1 MRATL
6 PLIVAALCAFP
17 LVGCGKQIPSPAAPR
32 GSGGPAPAHAGDGEK
47 DDGTPQNP
55 PPVAVKGRPW
65 NGLIM
70 GPRTGNDSTIV
81 IKEVS
86 ANSPAEKAGLKV
98 GDVILK
104 KNGEPLTDPDSFRTW
119 IKSLP
124 PETQYTLTI
133 QREGKELEVSVTVG
147 YMPQSAEG
155 GSKRAAPEALQAGM
169 LWLSQQQLENGA
181 WPHASKAVIGEQGKP
196 NPAVTGLALSA
207 LSLTK
212 EGRAKYAAQI
222 AKGIEYMLSCE
233 TPNGYLAE
241 AGDAMK
247 YGNFATAYAVIV
259 MSRLDKAKYGD
270 SIKKFVAYFEKW
282 QIGERHGF
290 EPYDWP
296 YGAWDYY
303 DDIRPRPMRADIVLA
318 SLVIEALHAAE
329 VPKDAPVMQHALKY
343 IKLCQNWKD
352 DANQL
357 SDRDDGGFFFTPREG
372 KAGEEEIGGGGN
384 LRFKSYGSVTCDGIR
399 SLLDLG
405 EAKDSARVKAG
416 LDWMATNYGLDA
428 VPGFRPGLAVDF
440 AHGLRY
446 YYYMSMAKTMQTC
459 GDPVLRT
466 PQGKENKWT
475 SDLAGYVAGLQR
487 PEGSWANGVTVMNED
502 DPIFATGMAIHAL
515 AIALGQAK

>member
-1 MRATL
+1 MRS
-6 PLIVAALCAFP
+6 IVAALFI
-17 LVGCGKQIPSPAAPR
+17 LSLLGCGKEIPSATAKPK
-32 GSGGPAPAHAGDGEK
+32 SGGGPSPAHAGDGGK
-47 DDGTPQNP
+47 DDGTPVNP
-55 PPVAVKGRPW
+55 PPAASKGRPW
-65 NGLIM
+65 IGVKM
-70 GPRTGNDSTIV
+70 RPRTSTDPAIV
-81 IKEVS
+81 ITEV
-86 ANSPAEKAGLKV
+86 APKSPAEAANLKV
-98 GDVILK
+98 GDVIVK
-104 KNGEPLTDPDSFRTW
+104 KNGEPVGEPDAFRIW
-119 IKSLP
+119 IQALQP
-124 PETQYTLTI
+124 GNQFTLTV
-133 QREGKELEVSVTVG
+133 QREGKDLEISVTVG
-147 YMPQSAEG
+147 TKAESVEG
-155 GSKRAAPEALQAGM
+155 GSKRDAPSALTAGM

-181 WPHASKAVIGEQGKP
+181 WPHASQAVIGEQGKP

-222 AKGIEYMLSCE
+222 AKGLAYMISCE

-247 YGNFATAYAVIV
+247 YGNFATAYAIIV
-259 MSRLDKAKYGD
+259 MCRVDKAKYGD
-270 SIKKFVAYFEKW
+270 SIKKFVAYFEKS

-352 DANQL
+352 DPNQL
-357 SDRDDGGFFFTPREG
+357 GDRDDGGFFFTPREG

-399 SLLDLG
+399 SLLHLG
-405 EAKDSARVKAG
+405 EAKDSSRVKVG
-416 LDWMATNYGLDA
+416 LDWIASNYGLDL
-428 VPGFRPGLAVDF
+428 VPGFRPNMAVDF

-459 GDPVLRT
+459 GEEVLKT
-466 PQGKENKWT
+466 PQGNEIKWM
-475 SDLAGYVAGLQR
+475 SDLAAYVAGLQR

-515 AIALGQAK
+515 AIALGQTK